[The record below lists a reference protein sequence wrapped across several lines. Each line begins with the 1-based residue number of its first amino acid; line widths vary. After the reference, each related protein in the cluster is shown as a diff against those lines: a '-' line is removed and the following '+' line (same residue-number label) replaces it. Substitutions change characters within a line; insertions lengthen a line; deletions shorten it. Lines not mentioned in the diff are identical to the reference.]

1 MPRKQTKPTPDN
13 LRWEL
18 RQRLIL
24 LEAKLI
30 WADAMTT
37 QDLRNVFGIS
47 RSQATKDIGLYQELA
62 PRNLRY
68 DLQGRCYRAT
78 GQFRPVFLHG
88 TSKEFLA
95 ALRMLDDKA
104 DIPIVSLAAQT
115 TAVAVID
122 VPEREFDV
130 TTLQR
135 INTAIRDHK
144 RIQVSYQSMRNPQ
157 PRDLILSPHALVHT
171 GFRWHVRAHSDAHG
185 GFIDVLLSRMRGA
198 PEVLDVPGVPQ
209 DEDYE
214 WRNVVAVRIGAH
226 PGLSGFQK
234 EVIEADY
241 GMQHGVLERSM
252 RRALVPY
259 YLYLMN
265 VGAGDTERPAEK
277 QQIVLLDKEALRRE
291 DRLG

>member
-1 MPRKQTKPTPDN
+1 MPRAKARPTPDN

-24 LEAKLI
+24 MEAKLI
-30 WADAMTT
+30 WADELTT
-37 QDLRNVFGIS
+37 QDLRSVFGIS

-62 PRNLRY
+62 PRNLQY
-68 DLQGRCYRAT
+68 DLRQRCYKAT
-78 GQFRPVFLHG
+78 PPFRPVFLHG
-88 TSKEFLA
+88 TSREFLA
-95 ALRMLDDKA
+95 ALRMLDDKG

-135 INTAIRDHK
+135 INRAIREGK
-144 RIQVSYQSMRNPQ
+144 RVQVAYQSMRNPQ

-185 GFIDVLLSRMRGA
+185 GFIDVLLSRMRGT
-198 PEVLDVPGVPQ
+198 PEVLDVPGVAQ
-209 DEDYE
+209 AEDLD
-214 WRNVVAVRIGAH
+214 WTHVVPVRIGAH
-226 PGLSGFQK
+226 PGLSEFQK
-234 EVIEADY
+234 QVIEADY
-241 GMQHGVLERSM
+241 GMQQGVLERRM

-265 VGAGDTERPAEK
+265 VGAGDTDRPPEK
-277 QQIVLLDKEALRRE
+277 QQIVLLDKAALSRE